1 MADLT
6 RQNPRVNQI
15 NFAFDEEGELTD
27 VSAHVSTDIFDGE
40 TKLTTVSETTKVE
53 VTDGER
59 KALAALIRK
68 ITK

>member
-1 MADLT
+1 VADLSK
-6 RQNPRVNQI
+6 QNPRVNQF
-15 NFAFDEEGELTD
+15 NFVYDEEGELTE
-27 VSAHVSTDIFDGE
+27 VSAHVSFDIFDGE
-40 TKLTTVSETTKVE
+40 TKLTTVSESTQIE